1 MDVCYFEDEEE
12 EEELV
17 EGEVRSYMYREE
29 MQAKEVACSSGKSQY
44 E

>member
-17 EGEVRSYMYREE
+17 EGEVKLYVSRGNAGKRSR
-29 MQAKEVACSSGKSQY
+29 MQ
-44 E
+44 

>member
-1 MDVCYFEDEEE
+1 MEVCYLEDEEE
-12 EEELV
+12 EE

-29 MQAKEVACSSGKSQY
+29 MHAKEVACSSGESQY